1 MLALDI
7 QAAKN
12 LGIAIIGGFIVL
24 SFVSAIVIKNVVAK
38 LLTMLVMV
46 GLALGVWT
54 QRDDL
59 QDCSAKVQADFS
71 AGSTADTTCHFFGT
85 DVDVPNI
92 SIP

>member
-24 SFVSAIVIKNVVAK
+24 SFVSAVVIKNVVAK

-54 QRDDL
+54 QRTAL
-59 QDCSAKVQADFS
+59 QDCSDRVQAQVS
-71 AGSTADTTCHFFGT
+71 SGSTADTTCRFFGT